1 MNDPATTKDKLVA
14 RVHSGSS
21 SDIEGPSAGKGSTVN
36 ADPPKGKGKRK
47 RRRHKKNKDG
57 IQDLENEVECLAAA
71 SAQSELQPETDN
83 ERIQPETDFEER
95 YHQHQ
100 AQHQAQLEEVSEK
113 CQELDEVYEYTV
125 ESMAE
130 LVASYKTL
138 KKKYETSQSFNKLY
152 FEKVRTLNFD
162 AIYANGVHQTEVTDL
177 QKVVEDCKEREKNM
191 DVLLESTKLE
201 VTGLENRLKS
211 RANES
216 TEKDDL
222 IEDLRSQLQ
231 NKGLQFEAKVV
242 QMQDLEV
249 RNVEEIKR
257 RSKDEQTRVT
267 DLEVRL
273 AEAES
278 NANLKD
284 EIIQDLRQQL
294 QDKGSQLEAK
304 VVEMQDL
311 ENRNR
316 KRVTDLKALLAKAE
330 SNAEQWKNNNKLLVN
345 NLESRLEAAER
356 SVRASGKAHNAYQD
370 RITELE
376 ESQCENERSIKGLED
391 ALEAKKADI
400 NAYIKQ
406 NESYVKQIE
415 QLTPQSVPLPSSP
428 ALLPV
433 EEGQSLDDA
442 PVLEDALKA
451 KNADIDAYIKQT
463 ESHVKQIKQL
473 TLQFVRLP
481 SPEEAL
487 LPVEEEQSLTP
498 SETDSQSVVL
508 VDGKIEREDTPVDEA
523 IEMEDAP
530 LSQVEGTA
538 GRRFTKIDYW
548 LQVLVQLLYLTYI
561 FIMVDFHVNRQFN
574 YAPLE
579 TTCGDWIGSELISV
593 NSNTFEVAIGNVTTP
608 WTYVYPSRQDL
619 IASNVTMVAAPEPSP
634 EKESSPIPEWHA
646 TIGTWEAVGVGAV
659 VVLSFG
665 AGWALY
671 GSYF

>member
-1 MNDPATTKDKLVA
+1 MDDPVIIKDKLIA
-14 RVHSGSS
+14 RVNSESDGS
-21 SDIEGPSAGKGSTVN
+21 DVEGPSAGEGSTVN
-36 ADPPKGKGKRK
+36 ADPPKGKKK
-47 RRRHKKNKDG
+47 RRRRRKNKDG
-57 IQDLENEVECLAAA
+57 IQNLENNVGCLAAA
-71 SAQSELQPETDN
+71 SAQSELQPETNN
-83 ERIQPETDFEER
+83 ERIQPETEFEER

-113 CQELDEVYEYTV
+113 CQELDEVYESTV
-125 ESMAE
+125 ESMTE

-162 AIYANGVHQTEVTDL
+162 ATLANAVHQTEVTDL
-177 QKVVEDCKEREKNM
+177 QKVVEDCKKREKNM

-201 VTGLENRLKS
+201 VTGLENRLKA

-222 IEDLRSQLQ
+222 IQDLRSQLQ
-231 NKGLQFEAKVV
+231 NKALQLEAKVV

-273 AEAES
+273 AKAES

-284 EIIQDLRQQL
+284 EIIQDLRQKL
-294 QDKGSQLEAK
+294 EDKGSQLEAK

-311 ENRNR
+311 ENRNQ

-330 SNAEQWKNNNKLLVN
+330 SNAEQWKNNGKLLVN
-345 NLESRLEAAER
+345 NLEARLEIAEK
-356 SVRASGKAHNAYQD
+356 SVRASGKQHNAYQG

-376 ESQCENERSIKGLED
+376 DSQCENERQIKGLED
-391 ALEAKKADI
+391 ALKAKNADI
-400 NAYIKQ
+400 IAYIKQ

-415 QLTPQSVPLPSSP
+415 QLTPQCQETI
-428 ALLPV
+428 
-433 EEGQSLDDA
+433 EEK
-442 PVLEDALKA
+442 LED
-451 KNADIDAYIKQT
+451 
-463 ESHVKQIKQL
+463 V
-473 TLQFVRLP
+473 
-481 SPEEAL
+481 
-487 LPVEEEQSLTP
+487 PVSG
-498 SETDSQSVVL
+498 
-508 VDGKIEREDTPVDEA
+508 VDGTIEREDTPMDEA
-523 IEMEDAP
+523 IETEYATVF
-530 LSQVEGTA
+530 QVKGKTE
-538 GRRFTKIDYW
+538 RRISKIDSC
-548 LQVLVQLLYLTYI
+548 LQMLVQLLYLTSI
-561 FIMVDFHVNRQFN
+561 FLMVEFHVYRQSN

-593 NSNTFEVAIGNVTTP
+593 NSNTYEVAVGNVTSSWSYTS
-608 WTYVYPSRQDL
+608 PSRQDL
-619 IASNVTMVAAPEPSP
+619 IASNVAMVAAPEPSP
-634 EKESSPIPEWHA
+634 ENESSPIPEWHA